1 MAETGAKGGSP
12 KVHVNVLFNGSEDNR
27 SNSVQKAAN
36 VTFMLE
42 SVKNWYCEQLR
53 LKELGKY
60 VLNPKNEEIFKE
72 LKRKIFDDVDL
83 TKEEMSFYKSHNH
96 IIAEHKNLQA
106 ADKEID
112 ALAENHNQSIAKANE
127 EAKSKQDKEQQKQ
140 EEKNVCPYCGKV
152 HKDKK
157 NVKEENKPVPPR
169 DTPKFNC
176 AIGSFSADTNGNS
189 NYTPDFFSA
198 NMQSQKHHLISYQR
212 YVEAVGVRKM
222 GDKVDFHI
230 NNGWGGDGSN
240 GIELPAVNPRFANG
254 NTWKTGSEDD
264 KNYIASKYME
274 ATRRQWHV
282 GDHSGI
288 YDKQY
293 LPYEKCV
300 TSRLIEI
307 EEKIIRKNETTCKE
321 SENNEDIKADL
332 NKLMSDIR
340 NDLKDFNPKSEGGK
354 TPIFFVSQRAYNYHY
369 GLSSTIFEKDEKLAE
384 KMKMLFG
391 GKKAD
396 DFMKEFNL

>member
-72 LKRKIFDDVDL
+72 LKRKMKKKTL
-83 TKEEMSFYKSHNH
+83 SKEEMSFYKSHNH
-96 IIAEHKNLQA
+96 IIAEHENLKV
-106 ADKEID
+106 ADKEIE
-112 ALAENHNQSIAKANE
+112 ALSKKHNQSMK
-127 EAKSKQDKEQQKQ
+127 KSKDESVNDKKAERK
-140 EEKNVCPYCGKV
+140 ELEKKNVCPYCGKE
-152 HKDKK
+152 HGEQEKL
-157 NVKEENKPVPPR
+157 KEENKPIPQR
-169 DTPKFNC
+169 ATPKFNC
-176 AIGSFSADTNGNS
+176 AIGSFSADINGNS

-198 NMQSQKHHLISYQR
+198 NMQSQKHHIISYQR

-230 NNGWGGDGSN
+230 NNGWGEDGSN

-254 NTWKTGSEDD
+254 NTWKTSSEDD

-307 EEKIIRKNETTCKE
+307 EEKIIKKNETTCKE
-321 SENNEDIKADL
+321 SANNEDIKAEL

-340 NDLKDFNPKSEGGK
+340 SDLKDFEPKSEGGK

-369 GLSSTIFEKDEKLAE
+369 GLSSTIFEKDEELLK
-384 KMKMLFG
+384 KMKTLF

-396 DFMKEFNL
+396 DFKKEFNL

>member
-12 KVHVNVLFNGSEDNR
+12 KVHVNAVFNGSEDNR

-36 VTFMLE
+36 ITFMLE

-60 VLNPKNEEIFKE
+60 ILNSKNEEKFKE
-72 LKRKIFDDVDL
+72 LTKKIMKKNL
-83 TKEEMSFYKSHNH
+83 SQEETSFYESHKH
-96 IIAEHKNLQA
+96 IIAECENLKA
-106 ADKEID
+106 ADGEIK
-112 ALAENHNQSIAKANE
+112 ALSKKHNQSISKAKE
-127 EAKSKQDKEQQKQ
+127 EAQGKQDKEQQKQ

-152 HKDKK
+152 HTDRAEI
-157 NVKEENKPVPPR
+157 KEENKPVPPR
-169 DTPKFNC
+169 DTPKYNC
-176 AIGSFSADTNGNS
+176 SIGSFNVNTKENS
-189 NYTPDFFSA
+189 NYTPDFFSV
-198 NMQSQKHHLISYQR
+198 NLQSQKHHMISYQR
-212 YVEAVGVRKM
+212 YVEAVGTRKL

-240 GIELPAVNPRFANG
+240 GIELPAVNPKFANG
-254 NTWKTGSEDD
+254 NSWKNCSEDD
-264 KNYIASKYME
+264 KNYIVSKYME
-274 ATRRQWHV
+274 GTKRQWHV

-288 YDKQY
+288 YDKYY

-307 EEKIIRKNETTCKE
+307 EEKTIKKNESKCKE
-321 SENNEDIKADL
+321 SENNDDIRAEL
-332 NKLMSDIR
+332 NRLMSDIR
-340 NDLKDFNPKSEGGK
+340 NDLKDFKPKSEGGK

-369 GLSSTIFEKDEKLAE
+369 GLSSTIFEKDEVVLE
-384 KMKMLFG
+384 KMKNLF

-396 DFMKEFNL
+396 DFIKDFNL